1 MFSIKRVARW
11 FSALKKQLF
20 PNGVHPQL
28 TFIANLLPASFD
40 WWMTT
45 SGKKHFLHETVTAST
60 VDFMASA
67 CHDFCTETLLLNL
80 LILNALFF
88 FKFKAFQRIKGIQT
102 GREQDTEETFALFL
116 IRGVISLADNNK
128 ILRKGSE
135 SVAVW
140 PYILVQL

>member
-1 MFSIKRVARW
+1 
-11 FSALKKQLF
+11 
-20 PNGVHPQL
+20 
-28 TFIANLLPASFD
+28 
-40 WWMTT
+40 
-45 SGKKHFLHETVTAST
+45 
-60 VDFMASA
+60 MASA

-80 LILNALFF
+80 LILNA
-88 FKFKAFQRIKGIQT
+88 FQRIKGIQT
-102 GREQDTEETFALFL
+102 GREQETEATFALFL

>member
-1 MFSIKRVARW
+1 MWLGGFQP
-11 FSALKKQLF
+11 LKKQLF

-28 TFIANLLPASFD
+28 TFIANLLPASFG

-45 SGKKHFLHETVTAST
+45 SGRKHFLHETVTAST

-80 LILNALFF
+80 LILNALFL
-88 FKFKAFQRIKGIQT
+88 KISKPVKGLKAYRPGENKRRRQRLHSSSLG
-102 GREQDTEETFALFL
+102 
-116 IRGVISLADNNK
+116 GVISLADNNK